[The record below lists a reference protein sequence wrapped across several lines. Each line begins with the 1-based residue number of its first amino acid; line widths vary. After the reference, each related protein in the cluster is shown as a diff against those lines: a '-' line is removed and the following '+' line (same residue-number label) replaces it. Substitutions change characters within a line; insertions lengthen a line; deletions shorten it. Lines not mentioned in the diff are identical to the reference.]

1 MSRYVLVFCDL
12 YLHDLHDLHDLHVVD
27 KQCTRGC
34 DEHGLCASNT
44 KKNA

>member
-1 MSRYVLVFCDL
+1 MSRDVLGFCDL
-12 YLHDLHDLHDLHVVD
+12 DLHDVD
-27 KQCTRGC
+27 KQCTREC